1 MNQVDDNS
9 VNGNKL
15 TDENYSLNDISPKA
29 EFIKEPFPVTKD
41 EEENSVCI
49 SNLSECDTEKNKTG
63 CPNSTGK
70 FPGTEIHHAFN
81 HIQNENI
88 TNMNKINSEMENI
101 DLFKTSEHIDI
112 VFSHEDPKCNHSLV
126 SPEDLRADKTS
137 QSSMSDESISDI
149 SSESVNSDFK
159 ESEHIEPDFCR
170 DEMHTLPGVTL
181 QLEQCKQEIS
191 ELQNIIERLKREK
204 AHFEVEASHTVCH
217 SQIDQ
222 QRREIDLYKQEHEL
236 DLRTQTTMKLE
247 IDTLRKQF
255 ETANKEKEATVMR
268 YAVSEMEVI
277 NQRKERENLE
287 KKYKE
292 CLKEKEVL
300 SSKLKTT
307 MIEKAR
313 INQLLDNKCSDLA
326 NAQRDVEKLKEEL
339 NARDIKIRWTQNK
352 LKTEIENHKESESQV
367 EKLSGKIFEAQEEVE
382 KAKKDAEN
390 AIKQFQCSQENRAY
404 VLEQQLKE
412 LQAQLILER
421 HSLEDKESNNKQLLH
436 EVETVRNKHLLL
448 IDENNALK
456 LKVSSLEKERQD
468 HEQAITRLRDSV
480 EKSSHEVD
488 ELQEKTC
495 TMENLKLQLQQE
507 RDRVMSLQSEMSQ
520 LRASNDELLQDM
532 ASCRVREA
540 DMLEFTQKVT
550 AKNVRLQSEYSCIE
564 AKARQLQCEEEPLQR
579 RVDELSKKIEALQK
593 ELNKERADRGEEK
606 KLVAR
611 HLAEKTARVETLTR
625 EVDDL
630 KGENQVMKHKHA
642 VTLREL
648 NREVHQYRKR
658 LEQFENSSGSDS
670 LCQGSR
676 ASSCTSLNDTSATVS
691 VISNSTPLE
700 PDKQTLID
708 RVVRLQRESVRLREK
723 IDFLEEHTKQ
733 LVAELQKK
741 TRVLQSYILREEAG
755 TLTSGSMDYHKAE
768 LAKHGGIM
776 ASVYNSKAV
785 DDSMTLELSLEIN
798 RKLQAVLE
806 DTLLKNITLKENI
819 DTLGDEIRRL
829 SRKS

>member
-1 MNQVDDNS
+1 M
-9 VNGNKL
+9 
-15 TDENYSLNDISPKA
+15 
-29 EFIKEPFPVTKD
+29 
-41 EEENSVCI
+41 
-49 SNLSECDTEKNKTG
+49 
-63 CPNSTGK
+63 
-70 FPGTEIHHAFN
+70 
-81 HIQNENI
+81 
-88 TNMNKINSEMENI
+88 
-101 DLFKTSEHIDI
+101 
-112 VFSHEDPKCNHSLV
+112 
-126 SPEDLRADKTS
+126 
-137 QSSMSDESISDI
+137 
-149 SSESVNSDFK
+149 
-159 ESEHIEPDFCR
+159 
-170 DEMHTLPGVTL
+170 
-181 QLEQCKQEIS
+181 
-191 ELQNIIERLKREK
+191 
-204 AHFEVEASHTVCH
+204 
-217 SQIDQ
+217 
-222 QRREIDLYKQEHEL
+222 
-236 DLRTQTTMKLE
+236 
-247 IDTLRKQF
+247 
-255 ETANKEKEATVMR
+255 
-268 YAVSEMEVI
+268 
-277 NQRKERENLE
+277 
-287 KKYKE
+287 
-292 CLKEKEVL
+292 
-300 SSKLKTT
+300 
-307 MIEKAR
+307 
-313 INQLLDNKCSDLA
+313 
-326 NAQRDVEKLKEEL
+326 
-339 NARDIKIRWTQNK
+339 
-352 LKTEIENHKESESQV
+352 
-367 EKLSGKIFEAQEEVE
+367 
-382 KAKKDAEN
+382 
-390 AIKQFQCSQENRAY
+390 
-404 VLEQQLKE
+404 EQQLKE

-507 RDRVMSLQSEMSQ
+507 RDRVTSLQSEMSQ

-611 HLAEKTARVETLTR
+611 HLAEKTARVETLMR

-648 NREVHQYRKR
+648 NREVQQYRKR

-691 VISNSTPLE
+691 VIGNSIPLE

-708 RVVRLQRESVRLREK
+708 RVVRLQRENVRLREK

-806 DTLLKNITLKENI
+806 DTLLKNITLKV
-819 DTLGDEIRRL
+819 G
-829 SRKS
+829 